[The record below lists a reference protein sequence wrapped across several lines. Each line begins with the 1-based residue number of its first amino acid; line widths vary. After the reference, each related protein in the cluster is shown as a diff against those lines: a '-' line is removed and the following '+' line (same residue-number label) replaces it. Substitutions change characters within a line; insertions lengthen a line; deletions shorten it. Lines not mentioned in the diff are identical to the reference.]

1 MKPLFGARPAESF
14 TRSKYWI
21 AASRKRE
28 GAVLGLERELTSI
41 ANDVAFEITRLFRR
55 DLTHFECSSW
65 THHRTP
71 KHFSTFWQFLDAIVP
86 EETP

>member
-1 MKPLFGARPAESF
+1 MKRRFGAKPAESF
-14 TRSKYWI
+14 TRLKYWI
-21 AASRKRE
+21 AASPKRE
-28 GAVLGLERELTSI
+28 GALLGLEQKLTSI
-41 ANDVAFEITRLFRR
+41 ANDRCLRITRVFRR

-71 KHFSTFWQFLDAIVP
+71 KHFSTFCQFLDAIVP